1 MHPQMNAYNIMTH
14 DRNVMADMA
23 NAAANQGYQL
33 LMARGLA
40 QMLEP
45 KLARAQ
51 RLAAEVRSRH
61 SAMQVQRIIPR

>member
-1 MHPQMNAYNIMTH
+1 MHPQMNYYNTMAH

-23 NAAANQGYQL
+23 NAATIREYQW

-40 QMLEP
+40 NMPEP

-61 SAMQVQRIIPR
+61 STMQVQRIIPR